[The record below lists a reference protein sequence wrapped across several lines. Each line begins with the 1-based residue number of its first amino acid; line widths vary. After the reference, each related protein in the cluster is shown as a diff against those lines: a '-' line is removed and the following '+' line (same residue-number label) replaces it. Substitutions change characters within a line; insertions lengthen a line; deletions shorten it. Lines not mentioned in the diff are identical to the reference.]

1 MHSHPWN
8 QPQGDRLWLIAGTG
22 EGPPLAETLLARG
35 WRLQV
40 SVVSRAAAGA
50 YRPHPALDLRI
61 GTIGAGATHAS
72 DAGVARELEQAQ
84 GLADPFRWVIDAS
97 HPFACRISASLAR
110 VCSAQGQPLLRLER
124 PLLPLGEATLLPDL
138 LALGEQVAGGE
149 RLLLAI
155 GGRQLA
161 SVVEHS
167 PQAVHHAR
175 LLPAAPGLQQ
185 AMAAGLAPERVACL
199 RPGGNGELERALCRR
214 WGISSVLCR
223 RSGGVSEGLWHG
235 ISASLGL
242 RLLLI
247 DRPPEP
253 QGSERLALEALLRR
267 LKRP

>member
-1 MHSHPWN
+1 
-8 QPQGDRLWLIAGTG
+8 
-22 EGPPLAETLLARG
+22 
-35 WRLQV
+35 
-40 SVVSRAAAGA
+40 
-50 YRPHPALDLRI
+50 
-61 GTIGAGATHAS
+61 
-72 DAGVARELEQAQ
+72 
-84 GLADPFRWVIDAS
+84 
-97 HPFACRISASLAR
+97 
-110 VCSAQGQPLLRLER
+110 
-124 PLLPLGEATLLPDL
+124 LLPDL
-138 LALGEQVAGGE
+138 LALGEQVAVGE

-161 SVVEHS
+161 CVVEQS

-214 WGISSVLCR
+214 WAISSVLCR

-242 RLLLI
+242 RLLLL